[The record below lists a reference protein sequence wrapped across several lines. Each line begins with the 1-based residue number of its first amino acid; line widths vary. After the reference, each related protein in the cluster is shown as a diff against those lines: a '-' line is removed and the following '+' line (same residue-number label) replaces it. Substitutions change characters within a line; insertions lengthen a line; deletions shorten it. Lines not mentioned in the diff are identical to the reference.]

1 MTQTFNISLLN
12 NTFNQIPKPE
22 FNLTTRTDN
31 QRSPR
36 GIRSLNLEANAP
48 FSVIPNAKVP
58 AELSER
64 RREERDERI

>member
-22 FNLTTRTDN
+22 FNLTTRTEN

-48 FSVIPNAKVP
+48 FSVIPNAKIP
-58 AELSER
+58 DLSET
-64 RREERDERI
+64 RREERDERV

>member
-12 NTFNQIPKPE
+12 NTFNQIQKPE
-22 FNLTTRTDN
+22 FNLTTRVDN

-48 FSVIPNAKVP
+48 FSVIGKIP
-58 AELSER
+58 AESETK
-64 RREERDERI
+64 REERDERV